1 MPEEIGLFEAMHTQ
15 RAIRHFKPDPVPDE
29 LITKILEAAIRAPNA
44 VNTQN
49 WAFMVVKDAET
60 RRKVAD
66 YYRMAPGPNPD
77 DLPQPQRRI
86 YREANE
92 FAQRLHEVPVF
103 IIPCIIHDGSP
114 PSNPAFGRGSF
125 IFPAVQNILLA
136 ARGLGLGSILTGRHT
151 RFDKEVKEILGIPD
165 NVDTA
170 ALLPIGYIADGHG
183 YGPTRRHPLK
193 EVVFTDRWGNNWE
206 G

>member
-1 MPEEIGLFEAMHTQ
+1 
-15 RAIRHFKPDPVPDE
+15 
-29 LITKILEAAIRAPNA
+29 
-44 VNTQN
+44 
-49 WAFMVVKDAET
+49 MVVKDAEI
-60 RRKVAD
+60 RRKIAD
-66 YYRMAPGPNPD
+66 YYRMAPAPNPD
-77 DLPQPQRRI
+77 ELPQPRRRI

-103 IIPCIIHDGSP
+103 IIPCIVHDGSV

-151 RFDKEVKEILGIPD
+151 MFDKEVKEILGIPD

-170 ALLPIGYIADGHG
+170 ALLPIGYVADGHG
-183 YGPTRRHPLK
+183 YGPTRRRALE
-193 EVVFTDRWGNNWE
+193 EVVFTDRWGNNW
-206 G
+206 GG